1 MENNYRIALLVDG
14 DNISPKYLPAIMH
27 EMQKRGT
34 CYLKRI
40 YGDWTSATMGGW
52 KDCLQ
57 EFGVRPMQQFR
68 YGVNST
74 DNAIIMDAMEILLS
88 THRIECFCIVSS
100 DGGFHSLCQR
110 IRESGRFVIGIG
122 DRKTKPVLQRSC
134 DEFVF
139 LDNLSLDESK
149 SLGKI
154 NGEALNPESLLT
166 RAYLECSSD
175 REWVPFS
182 KLGFFA
188 RKLIPSFDSRT
199 YNHSSFKSLIESL
212 DIFEVTGD
220 ACIPPNWFCR
230 LKENLPKETG
240 RQTGKIKKFLSTSF
254 YGFISGEDGDY
265 YFTRANLKKEQQH
278 IELESGMQVI
288 FDVVSRPNP
297 AGLKAHEKNGRAG
310 NVEIS
315 DLTDKKDAN
324 MPDFS

>member
-14 DNISPKYLPAIMH
+14 DNISPKYLPAVMH

-34 CYLKRI
+34 CFIKRI
-40 YGDWTSATMGGW
+40 YGDWTSASMSGW

-88 THRIECFCIVSS
+88 AHRIECFCIVSS

-139 LDNLSLDESK
+139 LDNLSIEESK
-149 SLGKI
+149 SLGTI
-154 NGEALNPESLLT
+154 NGEALNPERLLS

-175 REWVPFS
+175 GEWVPFS
-182 KLGFFA
+182 KLGFLA
-188 RKLIPSFDSRT
+188 RKLIPSFDPRT

-220 ACIPPNWFCR
+220 DRIPPNWFCR
-230 LKENLPKETG
+230 LKEKPPGEQERG
-240 RQTGKIKKFLSTSF
+240 RGSIKRFLSASF
-254 YGFISGEDGDY
+254 YGFIAAEDGDY

-278 IELESGMQVI
+278 LELTPGMPVI
-288 FDVVSRPNP
+288 FDIVKRPDP
-297 AGLKAHEKNGRAG
+297 DGLKPPERNGRAG
-310 NVEIS
+310 NVEIIA
-315 DLTDKKDAN
+315 LPKEAN
-324 MPDFS
+324 